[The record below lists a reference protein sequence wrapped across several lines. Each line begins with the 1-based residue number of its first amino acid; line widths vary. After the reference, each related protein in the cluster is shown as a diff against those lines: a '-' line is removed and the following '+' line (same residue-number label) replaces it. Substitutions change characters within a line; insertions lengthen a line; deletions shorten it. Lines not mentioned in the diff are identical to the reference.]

1 MIRCR
6 PRFPRCLMWTTE
18 NRQRY
23 NRENLRYPS
32 DLTDEEWSLVEQM
45 IPSAKRG
52 GRRREVDVREIPQWH
67 HVCPEYRTSVEI
79 YPQGPAAAKHAER
92 VSPALAV

>member
-1 MIRCR
+1 
-6 PRFPRCLMWTTE
+6 MWTTE

-67 HVCPEYRTSVEI
+67 HV
-79 YPQGPAAAKHAER
+79 YPDSAGTRKSPLRISSAAIL
-92 VSPALAV
+92 VLP